1 VLLTRSRLAAEHLVI
16 LLQSVTNLKRKIDWM
31 SGRRSL
37 DAINRP
43 VWADSVRQFLW
54 DGWADAGERVAT
66 ERVKTI
72 ARDKPILDLGVGC
85 GRTLPL
91 LRALSSDYVAIDY
104 TPEMV
109 DVCQRRFPGATILE
123 ADARDL
129 SRFEDGSFALV
140 SFSLN
145 GIDAV
150 DHEDRVKIV
159 AEVFRVLKPGGAFQ
173 YSTHNKLGPGPKQR
187 PWSLQSIDLRSPR
200 DTARRVKERCL
211 GLRSGLR
218 NYRRY
223 KAITADGD
231 DWCIRVGEA
240 HNFGI
245 VIHFITPLGIMRELS
260 AAGFS
265 TDVEIYDDVR
275 GLRVQPAADTSHIWY
290 FNVVAFKPS

>member
-1 VLLTRSRLAAEHLVI
+1 MNGGH
-16 LLQSVTNLKRKIDWM
+16 
-31 SGRRSL
+31 SL

-43 VWADSVRQFLW
+43 VWAQSITRFLW
-54 DGWADAGERVAT
+54 NGWADAGERVAT
-66 ERVKTI
+66 QRVKEI
-72 ARDKPILDLGVGC
+72 ATDKPILDVGVGC

-109 DVCQRRFPGATILE
+109 DVCQRRFPGANVLL

-129 SRFEDGSFALV
+129 SRFDDGAFALV

-150 DHEDRVKIV
+150 DHEDRAKIV
-159 AEVFRVLKPGGAFQ
+159 AEVFRVLQPGGAFQ
-173 YSTHNKLGPGPKQR
+173 YSTHNKLGPGPRQR
-187 PWSLQSIDLRSPR
+187 PWNLQSIDLRSPR
-200 DTARRVKERCL
+200 TTARRVKQRCVGFFR
-211 GLRSGLR
+211 GLK

-245 VIHFITPLGIMRELS
+245 VIHFITALGIMRET
-260 AAGFS
+260 AEAGFGS
-265 TDVEIYDDVR
+265 DVELYDASR
-275 GLRVQPAADTSHIWY
+275 GLRVQPAADTSGIWY

>member
-1 VLLTRSRLAAEHLVI
+1 M
-16 LLQSVTNLKRKIDWM
+16 N
-31 SGRRSL
+31 GRQSL

-43 VWADSVRQFLW
+43 VWAHSVRQFLW
-54 DGWADAGERVAT
+54 DGWADAGERVVT
-66 ERVKTI
+66 QRVKTI
-72 ARDKPILDLGVGC
+72 ALDKPILDLGVGC

-91 LRALSSDYVAIDY
+91 LRAISSDYTAIDY

-109 DVCQRRFPGATILE
+109 AACQRRFPGARVLV

-129 SRFEDGSFALV
+129 SRFEDGAFALV

-150 DHEDRVKIV
+150 DHEDRAKIV
-159 AEVFRVLKPGGAFQ
+159 AEVFRVLQPGGAFQ

-187 PWSLQSIDLRSPR
+187 PWNLQSIDLRSPR
-200 DTARRVKERCL
+200 ATARRVKQRSL
-211 GLRSGLR
+211 GIRRGLR
-218 NYRRY
+218 NYWRY

-240 HNFGI
+240 HDFGI
-245 VIHFITPLGIMRELS
+245 VIHFITALGIMREVG

-265 TDVEIYDDVR
+265 SDVEIYDECR

-290 FNVVAFKPS
+290 FNAVAFKPA

>member
-1 VLLTRSRLAAEHLVI
+1 V
-16 LLQSVTNLKRKIDWM
+16 N
-31 SGRRSL
+31 GGRSL

-43 VWADSVRQFLW
+43 AWARAVDRFVWN
-54 DGWADAGERVAT
+54 GWSDAGERVAT
-66 ERVKTI
+66 RRVAPLVK
-72 ARDKPILDLGVGC
+72 DQPILDIGVGC

-109 DVCQRRFPGATILE
+109 DMCRRRFPGANVLV

-129 SRFEDGSFALV
+129 SRFDDAAFALV

-150 DHEDRVKIV
+150 DHEDRAKVV
-159 AEVFRVLKPGGAFQ
+159 AEAFRVLKPGGAFQ

-187 PWSLQSIDLRSPR
+187 PWSLPSIDLRSPR
-200 DTARRVKERCL
+200 NTARRVKQRLL
-211 GLRSGLR
+211 GLRAGLR
-218 NYRRY
+218 NFRRY
-223 KAITADGD
+223 RTIVTEGP

-240 HNFGI
+240 HSFGI
-245 VIHFITPLGIMRELS
+245 VMHFITALGILRET
-260 AAGFS
+260 ADAGFNS
-265 TDVEIYDDVR
+265 NVELYDEGR
-275 GLRVQPAADTSHIWY
+275 GVRVQPAADTSRIWY